1 MWMQSITKDQ
11 LNNLVLNNGQHV
23 DIPSLI
29 KGRKNRLFVS
39 LHSKNKNH
47 PTFCRLDESTLSTFI
62 DKVKVVRV
70 KPADAPKFLKFPG
83 DDPAKE
89 GKVEKCEQIG

>member
-1 MWMQSITKDQ
+1 MEGLIIVW
-11 LNNLVLNNGQHV
+11 N
-23 DIPSLI
+23 IPSLI

-47 PTFCRLDESTLSTFI
+47 PTFCRLNESTLSTFI

-83 DDPAKE
+83 DDPVLE
-89 GKVEKCEQIG
+89 EKVRKREQIG